1 MGYLFRRA
9 GLPHPLPSDQM
20 LLSHGG
26 RLAAPGSGVGTWHLI
41 LSATPPLHM
50 LCSGCQ
56 QQAEGMT
63 WGRGVVC
70 WELEENVVG
79 QRLLSCLQPEATAPN
94 GWSQ

>member
-9 GLPHPLPSDQM
+9 GLPHPIPSDQV
-20 LLSHGG
+20 LLSH
-26 RLAAPGSGVGTWHLI
+26 RWAPGCPGEWGGHLAPD

-50 LCSGCQ
+50 LCPGRQ